1 MKLGRRI
8 CDSLAA
14 VPGLARPVQRLQ
26 FALRSRR
33 SRRKAAA
40 DGQSRAALP
49 PQWLPSD
56 PALLHVIAVSHEAS
70 RSGAPQALLRLVR
83 HVRGQPGCTARV
95 VLLSGGSLEQEF
107 RAAAPTVTLPVSVG
121 DYDALASQLARTGTR
136 CVVVCNTIATAD
148 MALACRARGI
158 PVVSWIHEKPT
169 VIEQFFGGRSTI
181 RAMADASAAVVL
193 PTEAQRRE
201 LVDRYQLDPGKA
213 HAVAYG
219 VDPPRSAEERHRSR
233 EEVRRELG
241 IPQAGKIVLGVGR
254 AELRKGVDLFVQVA
268 ARILRDKER
277 RGVAVAALPHF
288 VWVGAEDESCC
299 RWTHHDVRQFQP
311 PFADHIHFLGEKP
324 DARRYLE
331 AADVFLMPS
340 REDPCPLVAFEAAA
354 NGLPVVHFTGPI
366 GSSEVLLPAESSVVP
381 YLDVDGLVDRVD
393 GLLEQAA
400 VERSGESIDRRLP
413 WAACVGRM
421 VELVQAAA
429 QWRGGGAAP
438 RDARVLVI
446 SYGPPPVPGVAAV
459 EGGGLR
465 CWGLARG
472 LVTADP
478 SLAVTLAIPDWHAVP
493 LPPTHDGVRLV
504 RWSRDAIAGLVADYD
519 MVIVSYCLGDDS
531 VRIAEAVRA
540 HQMLVLDAYV
550 PIHVEMCARRS
561 ANKDREFAD
570 FERERRNWETVL
582 RRGDLFLCASEPQ
595 RLYYLGVLATIG
607 RINPL
612 TYEADPVRIV
622 PYGVHPEEPQ
632 PQRRPCTELAG
643 RPDAWKLLWFGGVYP
658 WFDIE
663 GLLEAVKLL
672 DAIHPTRLIVV
683 GARNPF
689 VRNDDF
695 DRCHAQ
701 FLELVGRPDVAP
713 LVHLVDWVQ
722 FHDRGDWYLDAD
734 LTILANQPGIE
745 NAVAWR
751 TRVVDYLWART
762 PVATNGGDPIGE
774 ELIAAGAAVRI
785 DPADPSGTAETIAAV
800 LRDPV
805 AMAAMRERCGK
816 LRQKYL
822 WPTVVRPLVA
832 AIADRATAGGALSAK
847 PAGSPRPDE
856 VTR

>member
-1 MKLGRRI
+1 MKAGRQI
-8 CDSLAA
+8 ADSLA
-14 VPGLARPVQRLQ
+14 GLPLFAGPVRSLQ
-26 FALRSRR
+26 TALRRRR
-33 SRRKAAA
+33 SRRQTAV
-40 DGQSRAALP
+40 GRGPQAALP
-49 PQWLPSD
+49 AHWLPSD
-56 PALLHVIAVSHEAS
+56 PHLLHVIAVSHEAS

-83 HVRGQPGCTARV
+83 HARSQSGCTARV
-95 VLLSGGSLEQEF
+95 VLLAGGTLEAEF
-107 RAAAPTVTLPVSVG
+107 RATAPTVALPASTA
-121 DYDALASQLARTGTR
+121 DYDALASQLARTGAR

-148 MALACRARGI
+148 MAIACQARGI

-169 VIEQFFGGRSTI
+169 VIERFFGGRATI

-193 PTEAQRRE
+193 PTEALRRE
-201 LVDRYQLDPGKA
+201 IGDRYQLDLEKA
-213 HAVAYG
+213 HAVPYG
-219 VDPPRSAEERHRSR
+219 VDPPRSADERRRSR
-233 EEVRRELG
+233 QEVRRELG
-241 IPQAGKIVLGVGR
+241 IPPSAKIVLGVGR
-254 AELRKGVDLFVQVA
+254 AELRKGVDIFVQVA
-268 ARILRDKER
+268 ARILRDRQR
-277 RGVAVAALPHF
+277 RGIAAESLPHF

-299 RWTHHDVRQFQP
+299 RWTHHDIQQFHFH
-311 PFADHIHFLGEKP
+311 FADRIRFLGEKP

-354 NGLPVVHFTGPI
+354 NGLPVVHFSGPI
-366 GSSEVLLPAESSVVP
+366 GSSEVLLPAESAVVP

-393 GLLEQAA
+393 GLLDQGP
-400 VERSGESIDRRLP
+400 VERSWESIDRRLP
-413 WAACVGRM
+413 WSACVGRM
-421 VELVQAAA
+421 VELVQASA
-429 QWRGGGAAP
+429 QGRRGAAAP
-438 RDARVLVI
+438 SGGRVLVI

-478 SLAVTLAIPDWHAVP
+478 SLAVMLAIPDWYDLP

-504 RWSRDAIAGLVADYD
+504 RWSREAIAGLVADYD

-531 VRIAEAVRA
+531 VRIAEAVRP

-612 TYEADPVRIV
+612 TYDEDPVRIV

-632 PQRRPCTELAG
+632 PRRQPCTELAG
-643 RPDAWKLLWFGGVYP
+643 RSDAWKLLWFGGVYP
-658 WFDIE
+658 WFDIA
-663 GLLEAVKLL
+663 GLLEAVKRL

-695 DRCHAQ
+695 DRCHEQ

-785 DPADPSGTAETIAAV
+785 DAADPAGTAATIAAV
-800 LRDPV
+800 LRDP
-805 AMAAMRERCGK
+805 AALAAMRERCAE
-816 LRQKYL
+816 LREKYL
-822 WPTVVRPLVA
+822 WPTVVAPLVEAIRCPA
-832 AIADRATAGGALSAK
+832 AVRRGTVARGLAAAG
-847 PAGSPRPDE
+847 
-856 VTR
+856 

>member
-1 MKLGRRI
+1 MKFGRQI
-8 CDSLAA
+8 ADSLAG
-14 VPGLARPVQRLQ
+14 VPMLAGSVRSLQ
-26 FALRSRR
+26 IALRSRR
-33 SRRKAAA
+33 SRRRITAEGGRRAPLPA
-40 DGQSRAALP
+40 D
-49 PQWLPSD
+49 WLPSD
-56 PALLHVIAVSHEAS
+56 PDLLHVIAVSHEAT

-83 HVRGQPGCTARV
+83 HARSQPGCTARV
-95 VLLSGGSLEQEF
+95 VLLAGGSLEAEF
-107 RAAAPTVTLPVSVG
+107 RAAAPTVALPVSVG
-121 DYDALASQLARTGTR
+121 DYDALAGQLARTGTR

-181 RAMADASAAVVL
+181 RAMTDASAAVVL

-201 LVDRYQLDPGKA
+201 LVDRYQLDAGKT

-219 VDPPRSAEERHRSR
+219 VDPPRSAEERRRSR
-233 EEVRRELG
+233 EEVRRDLG
-241 IPQAGKIVLGVGR
+241 IPEAGKIVLGVGR
-254 AELRKGVDLFVQVA
+254 AELRKGVDIFVQVA
-268 ARILRDKER
+268 ARILRDRER
-277 RGVAVAALPHF
+277 RGTVATALPHF

-299 RWTHHDVRQFQP
+299 RWTHHDVRQFQVH
-311 PFADHIHFLGEKP
+311 FADHIHFLGEKP
-324 DARRYLE
+324 DVHRYLE

-354 NGLPVVHFTGPI
+354 NGLPVVHFSGPI
-366 GSSEVLLPAESSVVP
+366 GSGEVLLAAESAVVP

-393 GLLEQAA
+393 GLLNQGT

-413 WAACVGRM
+413 WAACAGRM
-421 VELVQAAA
+421 LELVQAAA
-429 QWRGGGAAP
+429 KGRRGVAAP
-438 RDARVLVI
+438 RRARVLVI

-478 SLAVTLAIPDWHAVP
+478 TLAVSLAIPDWHDVP

-519 MVIVSYCLGDDS
+519 VVIASYCLGDDS
-531 VRIAEAVRA
+531 LRIAEAVRP

-561 ANKDREFAD
+561 ANKDREFTD

-582 RRGDLFLCASEPQ
+582 RRGDLFLCASEQQ

-612 TYEADPVRIV
+612 TYDDDPVRIV

-632 PQRRPCTELAG
+632 ARRRPCTELAG
-643 RPDAWKLLWFGGVYP
+643 RADAWKLLWFGGVYP

-663 GLLEAVKLL
+663 GLLEAVKIL
-672 DAIHPTRLIVV
+672 DKIHPTRLIVV

-695 DRCHAQ
+695 DRCHER
-701 FLELVGRPDVAP
+701 FVGLVGRPDVAP

-734 LTILANQPGIE
+734 MTILANQPGIE

-751 TRVVDYLWART
+751 TRVVDYLWARV

-774 ELIAAGAAVRI
+774 ELIAAGAGVRI
-785 DPADPSGTAETIAAV
+785 DPADPSGTAATIAAV
-800 LRDPV
+800 LRDPQ
-805 AMAAMRERCGK
+805 ARKLMQTRCDA
-816 LRQKYL
+816 LRGKYL
-822 WPTVVRPLVA
+822 WPTVVGPLVE
-832 AIADRATAGGALSAK
+832 AIGSGGAGPGKAGNAVAD
-847 PAGSPRPDE
+847 PAVARCG
-856 VTR
+856 

>member
-1 MKLGRRI
+1 MKIGRQI
-8 CDSLAA
+8 ADSLAG
-14 VPGLARPVQRLQ
+14 VPMLAGTVRSLQ
-26 FALRSRR
+26 VAMRGRR
-33 SRRKAAA
+33 SRR
-40 DGQSRAALP
+40 RALGGGGRRAVVP
-49 PQWLPSD
+49 RDWLPSD
-56 PALLHVIAVSHEAS
+56 PGLLHVIAVSHEAT

-83 HVRGQPGCTARV
+83 HVRSQPGCTARIV
-95 VLLSGGSLEQEF
+95 FRTKGGLEGEF
-107 RAAAPTVTLPVSVG
+107 RAAAPTIALPGAVG
-121 DYDALASQLARTGTR
+121 DSDALAAQLARSGTR

-148 MALACRARGI
+148 MAIACRARGI
-158 PVVSWIHEKPT
+158 PVVSWIHEMPT

-193 PTEAQRRE
+193 PTEALRRE
-201 LVDRYQLDPGKA
+201 IVDRYRIDIGKT
-213 HAVAYG
+213 HAVHYG
-219 VDPPRSAEERHRSR
+219 VDPPRSSAERQRSR
-233 EEVRRELG
+233 EDVRRELG
-241 IPQAGKIVLGVGR
+241 IPAATKIVLGVGR
-254 AELRKGVDLFVQVA
+254 AELRKGIDIFVQVA
-268 ARILRDKER
+268 ARILRDRQR
-277 RGVAVAALPHF
+277 RGVPVESLPQF

-299 RWTHHDVRQFQP
+299 RWTHHDVRQFH
-311 PFADHIHFLGEKP
+311 FHLADHIRFLGEKP

-354 NGLPVVHFTGPI
+354 NGLPVVHFSGPI
-366 GSSEVLLPAESSVVP
+366 GSDEVLLAAESAVVP
-381 YLDVDGLVDRVD
+381 YLDVDGMVDRVG
-393 GLLEQAA
+393 GLLEHGSAA
-400 VERSGESIDRRLP
+400 PAGEPIDQRLP
-413 WAACVGRM
+413 WSACTGR
-421 VELVQAAA
+421 VLELVQAAA
-429 QWRGGGAAP
+429 GQRG
-438 RDARVLVI
+438 RCSVARPSDRRVVVI

-478 SLAVTLAIPDWHAVP
+478 TLAVTLAIPDWHDVP
-493 LPPTHDGVRLV
+493 LPPMHEGVRLV
-504 RWSRDAIAGLVADYD
+504 RWSREAIAGLVADYD
-519 MVIVSYCLGDDS
+519 IVIASYCLGDDS
-531 VRIAEAVRA
+531 VRIADAVRPP
-540 HQMLVLDAYV
+540 QMLVLDAYV

-561 ANKDREFAD
+561 ANREREFTD

-582 RRGDLFLCASEPQ
+582 RRGDVFLCASERQ

-612 TYEADPVRIV
+612 TYDEDPVRIV

-632 PQRRPCTELAG
+632 PRRRPCTELAG

-663 GLLEAVKLL
+663 GLLEAVKIL
-672 DAIHPTRLIVV
+672 DEIHPTRLVVV

-695 DRCHAQ
+695 DRHHERFMQ
-701 FLELVGRPDVAP
+701 LVGRPDVAP

-734 LTILANQPGIE
+734 MTILANQPGIE

-751 TRVVDYLWART
+751 TRVVDYLWARV

-785 DPADPSGTAETIAAV
+785 DAADPRSTAAAIAGV
-800 LRDPV
+800 LQDPT
-805 AMAAMRERCGK
+805 AQAAMRQRCGA
-816 LRQKYL
+816 LREKYL
-822 WPTVVRPLVA
+822 WPTVVKPLLE
-832 AIADRATAGGALSAK
+832 AIADRTPAAAASPATVADLTAA
-847 PAGSPRPDE
+847 
-856 VTR
+856 

>member
-1 MKLGRRI
+1 MNFGRQVA
-8 CDSLAA
+8 DSLAQL
-14 VPGLARPVQRLQ
+14 PGLARGVRRVQL
-26 FALRSRR
+26 ALRSRR
-33 SRRKAAA
+33 CRSRNRRAGGPQPAIPA
-40 DGQSRAALP
+40 D
-49 PQWLPSD
+49 WLPTD
-56 PALLHVIAVSHEAS
+56 RDLLHVVVVGHEAS

-83 HVRGQPGCTARV
+83 HARTQPGCAARV
-95 VLLSGGSLEQEF
+95 VLLTGGPLEADF
-107 RAAAPTVTLPVSVG
+107 HDAAPTITVPVAVSA
-121 DYDALASQLARTGTR
+121 YDALAASLARSGCS

-169 VIEQFFGGRSTI
+169 VIDEYFGGRSTV
-181 RAMADASAAVVL
+181 RAMADASSAVVV

-201 LVDRYQLDPGKA
+201 LVDRYGIDAGKT
-213 HAVAYG
+213 HAVVYG
-219 VDPPRSAEERHRSR
+219 VDPPRPAELGRLSR

-241 IPQAGKIVLGVGR
+241 IPAAAKIVLCVGR
-254 AELRKGVDLFVQVA
+254 AELRKGADIFVQVA
-268 ARILRDKER
+268 ARILRDRQR
-277 RGVAVAALPHF
+277 RGTAAAEMPHF
-288 VWVGAEDESCC
+288 VWVGSEDDTCS
-299 RWTHHDVRQFQP
+299 RWTHHDVRQFHFH
-311 PFADHIHFLGEKP
+311 FADHVRFIGER
-324 DARRYLE
+324 AAVHRYLE

-354 NGLPVVHFTGPI
+354 NGLPVVHFSGPI
-366 GSSEVLLPAESSVVP
+366 GSGEVLLPAEAAVVP
-381 YLDVDGLVDRVD
+381 YLDVDAMGDRVEE
-393 GLLEQAA
+393 LLG
-400 VERSGESIDRRLP
+400 RDSGERGTERIDRRLP
-413 WAACVGRM
+413 WSGCTGRM
-421 VELVQAAA
+421 IDLVLAAKGAGRRQAAA
-429 QWRGGGAAP
+429 AA
-438 RDARVLVI
+438 RSNARVLVI
-446 SYGPPPVPGVAAV
+446 SYGPPPVPGVTAV

-478 SLAVTLAIPDWHAVP
+478 SLAVTLAIPDWYDLP
-493 LPPTHDGVRLV
+493 LPPMHDGVRLV
-504 RWSRDAIAGLVADYD
+504 RWSREAIAGLVADYD
-519 MVIVSYCLGDDS
+519 TVIVSYCLGDDS
-531 VRIAEAVRA
+531 VRIAAAVRP

-561 ANKDREFAD
+561 ANRDREFAD

-612 TYEADPVRIV
+612 TYDDDPVRIV

-632 PQRRPCTELAG
+632 PRRRPCTELAG

-658 WFDIE
+658 WFDIA
-663 GLLEAVKLL
+663 GLLEAVKRL

-701 FLELVGRPDVAP
+701 FLELVARPDVAP

-774 ELIAAGAAVRI
+774 KLIAAGAAVRI
-785 DPADPSGTAETIAAV
+785 DAADPAGMAASIAAV

-805 AMAAMRERCGK
+805 ALAAMRQRCGE
-816 LRQKYL
+816 LRERYL
-822 WPTVVRPLVA
+822 WPTVVAPLVEAIRCPVAVRRGTGAQGLVA
-832 AIADRATAGGALSAK
+832 AG
-847 PAGSPRPDE
+847 
-856 VTR
+856 

>member
-1 MKLGRRI
+1 MKFGRQVA
-8 CDSLAA
+8 DSLAG
-14 VPGLARPVQRLQ
+14 VPMLAAPVRSLQ
-26 FALRSRR
+26 IALRSRR
-33 SRRKAAA
+33 SRRKTPVGGGRQA
-40 DGQSRAALP
+40 GVP
-49 PQWLPSD
+49 PAWLPSD
-56 PALLHVIAVSHEAS
+56 PDLLHVIVVSHEAT

-83 HVRGQPGCTARV
+83 HVRSQPGCTARV
-95 VLLSGGSLEQEF
+95 VLLAGGGLEEEF
-107 RAAAPTVTLPVSVG
+107 RAAAPTAAIPVSVG
-121 DYDALASQLARTGTR
+121 DYDALAGQLARSGTR

-193 PTEAQRRE
+193 PTEALRRE
-201 LVDRYQLDPGKA
+201 LVDRYQLDAGKT
-213 HAVAYG
+213 HAVNYG
-219 VDPPRSAEERHRSR
+219 VDPPRSADDRRRSR
-233 EEVRRELG
+233 EDVRRDLG
-241 IPQAGKIVLGVGR
+241 IPQAGKIILGVGR
-254 AELRKGVDLFVQVA
+254 AELRKGVDIFVQVA
-268 ARILRDKER
+268 ARILRDRQR
-277 RGVAVAALPHF
+277 RGIAAEALPHF

-299 RWTHHDVRQFQP
+299 RWTHHDVQQFH
-311 PFADHIHFLGEKP
+311 FHLADHIHFLGEKP
-324 DARRYLE
+324 DTRPYLE

-354 NGLPVVHFTGPI
+354 NGLPVVHFSGPI
-366 GSSEVLLPAESSVVP
+366 GSGEVLLAAESAVVP

-393 GLLEQAA
+393 GLLNRA
-400 VERSGESIDRRLP
+400 VAERTGDSIDQRLP
-413 WAACVGRM
+413 WSACAGRM
-421 VELVQAAA
+421 LELVQGAAKSL
-429 QWRGGGAAP
+429 RGGAVP
-438 RDARVLVI
+438 RGSRVLVI

-478 SLAVTLAIPDWHAVP
+478 SLAVTLAIPDWHDVP
-493 LPPTHDGVRLV
+493 LPPAQEGVRLM
-504 RWSRDAIAGLVADYD
+504 RWSRDSIAGIVADYD
-519 MVIVSYCLGDDS
+519 VVVASYCLGDDS
-531 VRIAEAVRA
+531 LRIAEAVRP

-561 ANKDREFAD
+561 ANREREFAD

-582 RRGDLFLCASEPQ
+582 RRGDLFLCASEQQ

-612 TYEADPVRIV
+612 TYDDDPVRIV

-632 PQRRPCTELAG
+632 PRRRPCTELAG

-658 WFDIE
+658 WFDIQ

-672 DAIHPTRLIVV
+672 DAIHPTRLVVV

-695 DRCHAQ
+695 DRCHER
-701 FLELVGRPDVAP
+701 FLQLVGQPDVAP
-713 LVHLVDWVQ
+713 LVHQVDWVQ

-734 LTILANQPGIE
+734 MTLLANQPGIE

-751 TRVVDYLWART
+751 TRVVDYLWARV

-785 DPADPSGTAETIAAV
+785 DAADPRSTAAAIAGV
-800 LRDPV
+800 LQDP
-805 AMAAMRERCGK
+805 AAQAAMRQRCGA
-816 LRQKYL
+816 LREKYL
-822 WPTVVRPLVA
+822 WPTVVGPLVA
-832 AIADRATAGGALSAK
+832 AIAGRARGRTAAAQASPGGLAR
-847 PAGSPRPDE
+847 AG
-856 VTR
+856 